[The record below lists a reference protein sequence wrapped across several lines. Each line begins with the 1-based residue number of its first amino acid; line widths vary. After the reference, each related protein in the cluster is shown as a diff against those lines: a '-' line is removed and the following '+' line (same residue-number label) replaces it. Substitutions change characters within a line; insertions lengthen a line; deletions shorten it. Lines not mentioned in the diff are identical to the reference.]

1 MSALFGLGQSLL
13 LALPP
18 ERAHDLAVKSLELGV
33 YPRADAPD
41 DQRLAQR
48 IFGLDF
54 PNPLGMAAG
63 FDKNARVPRELLAM
77 GFGFVEVGTLT
88 PRAQGGNPQPRMF
101 RSVVDRAVINRL
113 GFNNEGQEAALA
125 RLKDRPRGIVGIN
138 LGAGRDSADRIG
150 DYVTGIQ
157 RMAPVAS
164 YFTINI
170 SSPNTPG
177 LRDLQAPEALDALL
191 VRVQDARTALKGK
204 VPPLLV
210 KLAPD
215 LADADLPEVVRVI
228 LSRGADGIV
237 VSNTTLARDGLPRPG
252 LRQGDRR
259 IVGTSAV
266 RPRDADARARL
277 SDHARQAAADRRRR
291 HRFRRGGARQDRGR
305 GVANPALY
313 RARVRRAGADR
324 PHQANSCRG
333 DGEEWIHDAC
343 AADRAPRGRMG
354 GTGDMSITIYHNPR
368 CSKSRETL
376 KLIEAR
382 GLKPKVVEYLKT
394 PPSAAELKAILKKLG
409 LKADAIVRKGEPLYA
424 ELGLKDRKMDD
435 DALIALLVANPILIE
450 RPIVVAGSKAA
461 IGRPPEK
468 VLEIL

>member
-54 PNPLGMAAG
+54 PSPLGMAAG

-113 GFNNEGQEAALA
+113 GFNNEGQDAALA

-215 LADADLPEVVRVI
+215 LADADLPEIVGVI
-228 LSRGADGIV
+228 LDTAPTASWCRTRRWRARACATRVSPRRAADCRGGRCSPARRGCSRGSIRSRKA
-237 VSNTTLARDGLPRPG
+237 
-252 LRQGDRR
+252 
-259 IVGTSAV
+259 
-266 RPRDADARARL
+266 
-277 SDHARQAAADRRRR
+277 
-291 HRFRRGGARQDRGR
+291 
-305 GVANPALY
+305 
-313 RARVRRAGADR
+313 
-324 PHQANSCRG
+324 SCR
-333 DGEEWIHDAC
+333 
-343 AADRAPRGRMG
+343 
-354 GTGDMSITIYHNPR
+354 
-368 CSKSRETL
+368 
-376 KLIEAR
+376 
-382 GLKPKVVEYLKT
+382 
-394 PPSAAELKAILKKLG
+394 
-409 LKADAIVRKGEPLYA
+409 
-424 ELGLKDRKMDD
+424 
-435 DALIALLVANPILIE
+435 
-450 RPIVVAGSKAA
+450 
-461 IGRPPEK
+461 
-468 VLEIL
+468 